1 MVGIVEC
8 VCLWNVWLESLTEH
22 DDGREDIFVLYE
34 NAFWN
39 EESNGGEVPDT
50 AHAAIDHEIGDVLS
64 VFLGHGDDADVDATL
79 ACAFWKFGDVI
90 GGYADEIASD
100 FVFVGVE
107 SGEYFDAV
115 RDDALVSEECG
126 AEVSG
131 TGEECVARFVPTDE
145 SFECNE
151 EVLSDESC
159 ARTPC

>member
-1 MVGIVEC
+1 MEC

-115 RDDALVSEECG
+115 QRGGLERRILCEDALLIRNKRG
-126 AEVSG
+126 LFAL
-131 TGEECVARFVPTDE
+131 AKH
-145 SFECNE
+145 
-151 EVLSDESC
+151 
-159 ARTPC
+159 